1 MAKAA
6 SAPVLKLDRPG
17 MGSAVPAQPTSGA
30 LHGTWRSYAE
40 SQFLGPRSPECVPD
54 RIRKLM
60 RLDGQISLG
69 MLAVK
74 APFYGITFHATGG
87 SARAQAL
94 LRSVLLENP
103 VLSGVLT
110 TILNALDFGR
120 SVGEIVWQREDVA
133 LDPDGSGGPLPAS
146 TLVRAYTIRKVEPL
160 DPETTEVY
168 ADEFGE
174 FAGVHANG
182 VELPPSRCLLSI
194 HQREFKS
201 LAGQSVLDRAYPYWY
216 DCVLNVLDLNRY
228 LHSKGNPPLIA
239 SAPNEHR
246 KDESTGTA
254 YHCMDVLNSALVA
267 LKGGGICSIPDE
279 RDEKGNPRWSIA
291 TLDVK
296 DRAEQFLSAI
306 NRNEDMKLRALGVPE
321 KTVTQNS
328 SVGSFAMSDAHVDMF
343 LSALEVIKDCTVVE
357 AMNDLAAR
365 IVRYNFGDDEPLPRV
380 EATELSRVKY
390 EVLVELL
397 KSTLNVPHTTSD
409 GKTYT
414 AASLLDVPKI
424 LRAVNAPQHT
434 VEEVARNPDLA
445 WAQKATAKSE
455 SAVEPGVD
463 SGGSNDAGGS
473 KLLDA
478 VGGITGTID
487 IATAVAR
494 GTIDRE
500 AAISMLMLF
509 LKIDRAKAESM
520 LQGVA
525 KGNGGTPPVATLE
538 GGRSLTGEGLAA
550 RLARLEGASS
560 APRSTDTHVHLAD
573 GMRLDV
579 PAPVVNL
586 TNNFDP
592 IVEALRNMGPVGSA
606 VASVA
611 SGILGVERAITSGR
625 DAIVSKLSAV
635 MSLVSRQKPPRVDV
649 NVPAV
654 NLDPIASAIRE
665 ATASVMAKQAEPVA
679 QPAQKIEV
687 ERDRDGKITGARVR
701 NEA

>member
-6 SAPVLKLDRPG
+6 SAPVIKLDRPG
-17 MGSAVPAQPTSGA
+17 MGSAVPAQPTSAA

-94 LRSVLLENP
+94 LRSVLLESP

-120 SVGEIVWQREDVA
+120 SVGEIVWQREDVT

-174 FAGVHANG
+174 FAGVHSNG

-279 RDEKGNPRWSIA
+279 RDEKGNPRWSIT

-357 AMNDLAAR
+357 AMNDLATR
-365 IVRYNFGDDEPLPRV
+365 IVRYNFGDEEPLPRV

-397 KSTLNVPHTTSD
+397 KSTLNVPHTTAD

-414 AASLLDVPKI
+414 AASLLDLPKI

-434 VEEVARNPDLA
+434 VEEVARALVVEAPPA
-445 WAQKATAKSE
+445 ASAPAAPAPPPPAAPTE
-455 SAVEPGVD
+455 SPA
-463 SGGSNDAGGS
+463 
-473 KLLDA
+473 
-478 VGGITGTID
+478 
-487 IATAVAR
+487 
-494 GTIDRE
+494 
-500 AAISMLMLF
+500 
-509 LKIDRAKAESM
+509 
-520 LQGVA
+520 
-525 KGNGGTPPVATLE
+525 
-538 GGRSLTGEGLAA
+538 LAA
-550 RLARLEGASS
+550 RLDRLETAAISGRS
-560 APRSTDTHVHLAD
+560 ALAAN
-573 GMRLDV
+573 GTPTNHFSFPLEAAKLEI
-579 PAPVVNL
+579 PAPVVNVAPS
-586 TNNFDP
+586 NFDP
-592 IVEALRNMGPVGSA
+592 LVEALRNMGPVGTA

-625 DAIVSKLSAV
+625 DAIVTKLSSV
-635 MSLVSRQKPPRVDV
+635 MNLIGLQKPPRVDV
-649 NVPAV
+649 NVPAI

-665 ATASVMAKQAEPVA
+665 ATASVMASQSQSAV

-701 NEA
+701 NEG

>member
-94 LRSVLLENP
+94 LRSVLLESP

-133 LDPDGSGGPLPAS
+133 LDPDGSGGPIPAS

-365 IVRYNFGDDEPLPRV
+365 IVRYNFGDEEPLPRV

-397 KSTLNVPHTTSD
+397 KSTLNVTHTTAD

-424 LRAVNAPQHT
+424 LRAVNAPQHA
-434 VEEVARNPDLA
+434 VEEVAQTPA
-445 WAQKATAKSE
+445 PEAPPASPAPPAAPPE
-455 SAVEPGVD
+455 SPA
-463 SGGSNDAGGS
+463 
-473 KLLDA
+473 
-478 VGGITGTID
+478 
-487 IATAVAR
+487 
-494 GTIDRE
+494 
-500 AAISMLMLF
+500 
-509 LKIDRAKAESM
+509 
-520 LQGVA
+520 
-525 KGNGGTPPVATLE
+525 
-538 GGRSLTGEGLAA
+538 LAA
-550 RLARLEGASS
+550 RLDRLETAALSGRPGLSDSTPPVNNFSFPLDAAKLEIPVPIVNVAAS
-560 APRSTDTHVHLAD
+560 
-573 GMRLDV
+573 
-579 PAPVVNL
+579 
-586 TNNFDP
+586 NFDP
-592 IVEALRNMGPVGSA
+592 LVEALRNMGPVGSA

-679 QPAQKIEV
+679 QSSQKIEV

-701 NEA
+701 TEA